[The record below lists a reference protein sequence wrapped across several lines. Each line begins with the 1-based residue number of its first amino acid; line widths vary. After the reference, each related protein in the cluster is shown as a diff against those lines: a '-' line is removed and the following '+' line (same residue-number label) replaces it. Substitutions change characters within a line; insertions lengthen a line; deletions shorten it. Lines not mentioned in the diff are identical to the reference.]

1 VPRATRSFET
11 DLGELAYQIARSDAY
26 QRLVVDFKERR
37 VDDQEL
43 QENVLE
49 LLDTG
54 RCRFFGDRGPEEWT
68 WVLSET
74 ELGKLASS
82 LFREA
87 VGEA

>member
-1 VPRATRSFET
+1 MPRATRCFET

-26 QRLVVDFKERR
+26 QRLVSEFRARR

-49 LLDTG
+49 LLDGG
-54 RCRFFGDRGPEEWT
+54 RCKFFGDRGPEEWS
-68 WVLSET
+68 WVLSEA
-74 ELGKLASS
+74 EVGKLAAT

-87 VGEA
+87 VGDA